1 VATSTISAPAWLG
14 LDELEDQVVL
24 MLGHLRAGLIDAT
37 SAFLDCDSRAA
48 RTLLAEDQMIDE
60 LQEAIEEAVQTR
72 LEQRLSLSV
81 AEAQRLVSILSA
93 ASSIERSGDLVQ
105 QLAWRTPQ
113 GVPRVMSAQARD
125 TITDMASFVV
135 DLWSRAADIHESDD
149 VELFVLLGELEEC
162 RRRLCDDVTTGG
174 LSSRAVVDACQV
186 AQLYERIGN
195 GAVRV
200 MRKLRRDA

>member
-1 VATSTISAPAWLG
+1 VATGTISAPAWLG
-14 LDELEDQVVL
+14 LDELEEQVIL
-24 MLGHLRAGLIDAT
+24 MVGHLRAGLIDAT

-48 RTLLAEDQMIDE
+48 RTLLAEDQMIDD
-60 LQEAIEEAVQTR
+60 LQEAVEDAVHSR

-81 AEAQRLVSILSA
+81 AEAHRLVSILSA

-125 TITDMASFVV
+125 TIRDMARFVV
-135 DLWSRAADIHESDD
+135 DLWSRVADRHEGDE
-149 VELFVLLGELEEC
+149 VESFVTLGELEAC
-162 RRRLCDDVTTGG
+162 RRRLCDEVTDGA

-186 AQLYERIGN
+186 AQLYERIGQ

-200 MRKLRRDA
+200 MRTLRRSV